1 MMEVVADAGDPGDW
15 LARFQKALADPDATD
30 WRALFD
36 DEGCWRDLLAF
47 TWNIVTLEGAQA
59 VAEMAREQALAIG
72 AHAFTL
78 DPAMQGAGEGW
89 FDFETAT
96 ARCKGYV
103 RLNGGR
109 CAMLL
114 TAAVE
119 LKGFEEPAGDRRVDG
134 VEHRAEKGRR
144 TWLEERQAE
153 QRSLGHERQPYCLIV
168 GGGQG
173 GLALAAR
180 LKRLGVPTLV
190 VDALERPGDAWRR
203 RYKSLYLHDPIFLD
217 HFPYLPFPDHW
228 PLYTSKDKMGDW
240 LEIYAKVM
248 ELDIWSST
256 VCRAAR
262 FDEAADEW
270 VVTVERAGET
280 ITLRPKQLVLAT
292 GLSGGKHVPEF
303 AGAESFT
310 GDQHHSSEHVGGEDM
325 AAKRVVVIG
334 SNNSAHDVCVDAWE
348 NDAASVTMI
357 QRSPTIVV
365 RGSTMRTLTA
375 DIPYA
380 KPEIPTATADLMS
393 AVLTY
398 RQRTPME
405 VEGTNYIR
413 GLDADFYDRLA
424 ASGFLLTHGE
434 DESGFFMAY
443 YRRAAGY
450 YIDVGGSELI
460 VRGDIGVRIGEV
472 AAIEP
477 GGVRMA
483 DGGLVP
489 ADVIVYATGYRPMS
503 EWVGQLISPEV
514 EKTVGPCWGLGSGTA
529 GDPGPWEGEL
539 RNMWKPTRQRGLWFQ
554 GGNLAQSRFHSL
566 HLALQIK
573 ARMEGLPTPVFWPDR
588 EAAHASEPA
597 LA

>member
-1 MMEVVADAGDPGDW
+1 MDGAAGRGHLGDW
-15 LARFQKALADPDATD
+15 LARFQRALAAPDAAD
-30 WRALFD
+30 WRGLFTD
-36 DEGCWRDLLAF
+36 DGAWRDLLAF
-47 TWNIVTLEGAQA
+47 TWTIVTLEGAEA
-59 VAEMAREQALAIG
+59 VAQMTRRQAAAIG
-72 AHAFTL
+72 AQAFSL
-78 DPAMQGAGEGW
+78 DQEMQGADDGW

-96 ARCKGYV
+96 ARCRGYV
-103 RLNGGR
+103 RLDSGR

-114 TAAVE
+114 TAMLE
-119 LKGFEEPAGDRRVDG
+119 LKGFEEPAGPRRIDG
-134 VEHRAEKGRR
+134 LEHRAMKGRR
-144 TWLEERQAE
+144 TWLEERQAQE
-153 QRSLGHERQPYCLIV
+153 RSLGHDQQPYCLIV

-180 LKRLGVPTLV
+180 LKRLGVATLI
-190 VDALERPGDAWRR
+190 VDKFERPGDAWRS
-203 RYKSLYLHDPIFLD
+203 RYKSLYLHDPIWLD

-240 LEIYAKVM
+240 LEIYAKAM
-248 ELDIWSST
+248 ELDVWGST
-256 VCRAAR
+256 VCQSAR

-280 ITLRPKQLVLAT
+280 LTLRPRQLVLAT
-292 GLSGGKHVPEF
+292 GLSGGKHVPEIL
-303 AGAESFT
+303 GAASFK
-310 GDQHHSSEHVGGEDM
+310 GEQHHSSEHGGGDSL
-325 AAKRVVVIG
+325 AGKRCVVIG

-365 RGSTMRTLTA
+365 RASTMARLSA

-380 KPEIPTATADLMS
+380 HPEIPTVTADLM
-393 AVLTY
+393 AATLTY
-398 RQRTPME
+398 RQRTAME
-405 VEGTNYIR
+405 IAGTAHIR
-413 GLDADFYDRLA
+413 AIDSEFYDRLA
-424 ASGFLLTHGE
+424 ASGFQLSHGE

-460 VRGDIGVRIGEV
+460 VRGDIAMRGGGI

-477 GGVRMA
+477 DGVRMA
-483 DGGLVP
+483 DGGFIA

-503 EWVGQLISPEV
+503 EWTGELISPQV
-514 EKTVGPCWGLGSGTA
+514 ETAVGPCWGLGSGAA

-573 ARMEGLPTPVFWPDR
+573 ARMEGLPTPVFQPSH
-588 EAAHASEPA
+588 EAARTPEPA
-597 LA
+597 SA